1 MEFHAAVREIACCVA
16 AMQPAHALS
25 LCFCKFLSPIRAVL
39 RRTAPK
45 AATHFVAP
53 VQ

>member
-1 MEFHAAVREIACCVA
+1 MLRRSYAAGACIKPLFL
-16 AMQPAHALS
+16 QI
-25 LCFCKFLSPIRAVL
+25 LSPIRAVL